1 MDRKR
6 IADTKEGQRY
16 HLLDGIRGITLLS
29 MIAYHGVWDLVYMY
43 GVRWDWYRGKGAYIW
58 QQSICWTF
66 IFLSGFCWS
75 MGKRPLKRG
84 LVVFGSGLLV
94 TAVTLIIMYQ
104 NRVVFGVLT
113 FIGSAMLLMILLDR
127 PVQRLEKQYG
137 RLIPTVGII
146 ISLIFF
152 MLTRNINE
160 GYLGFEEFRLMKLP
174 VNLYRGMLMTY
185 LGFPDPGFYSTD
197 YFSLFPWLF
206 LFTCGYFVYHLSK
219 EKLSGYPILDLKIPV
234 FGYIGKYSLL
244 IYLLHQPV
252 LYGLCGLLHFLA
264 LI

>member
-1 MDRKR
+1 MNGKR

-16 HLLDGIRGITLLS
+16 HLLDVIRGITLLS
-29 MIAYHGVWDLVYMY
+29 MIVYHGVWDLVYMY

-75 MGKRPLKRG
+75 MGKRPLRRG
-84 LVVFGSGLLV
+84 LVVFGGGLLV
-94 TAVTLIIMYQ
+94 TVVTLIVMYQ

-113 FIGSAMLLMILLDR
+113 LIGSAMLFMILPDKLM
-127 PVQRLEKQYG
+127 QRLEKQYG
-137 RLIPTVGII
+137 KSVLAIGLI
-146 ISLIFF
+146 ISATFF
-152 MLTRNINE
+152 ILTRNINE
-160 GYLGFEEFRLMKLP
+160 GYLGFEELRFAKLP
-174 VNLYRGMLMTY
+174 ANLYRGMFMTY

-206 LFTCGYFVYHLSK
+206 LFVCGYFVYHLLK
-219 EKLSGYPILDLKIPV
+219 GKLPGYHILNLNFPV
-234 FGYIGKYSLL
+234 FGFIGKHSLL
-244 IYLLHQPV
+244 IYLVHQPM
-252 LYGLCGLLHFLA
+252 LYGLCSLLDALA